1 MPGASADQIR
11 IILVVVC
18 LREQLFIREED
29 MLSTLKL
36 AASFFVV
43 DKALNF
49 LELVRVELLFRL
61 LVD

>member
-1 MPGASADQIR
+1 MPEASADQIR